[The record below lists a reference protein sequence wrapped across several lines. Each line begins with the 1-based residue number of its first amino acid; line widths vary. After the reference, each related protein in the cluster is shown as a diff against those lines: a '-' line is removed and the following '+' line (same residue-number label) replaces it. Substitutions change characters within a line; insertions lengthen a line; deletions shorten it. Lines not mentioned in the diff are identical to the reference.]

1 MDMKYFRKI
10 ALSLLVLYSL
20 IIQLFKTV
28 FEFLNKSKYSDYWLS
43 VLRNDLPNMITTFVL
58 VYVLTKILMSF
69 NKEQ

>member
-1 MDMKYFRKI
+1 MKYFRKI